1 MAFLKKLG
9 LLVLMVALIAAL
21 ALAPW
26 WLIGGL
32 AAVLAAWMMLTRSGH
47 QTWSVTRVGIATIPQ
62 RLGSSSVVVVGI
74 AGVVGVLVALLAMG
88 EGFQATL
95 KQTGNDTTAIV
106 MRGGAQTELNS
117 VLGHDVAVLIGQ
129 APQVLKN
136 AQNQPIAS
144 EELVV
149 VTSQPKKST
158 GLDANVEVR
167 GVSAGVWDLRPE
179 VKVIEGRR
187 FNPGLREL
195 LVGKGARQQFS
206 GLDVG
211 ASLKLSG
218 QMWTVVGVFD
228 SGDAHNSEV
237 WGDVQ
242 VVASAYRRGSSVTSV
257 TVRLTEAKALDA
269 FKATLAADPR
279 LKVDVKTTRAY
290 YNEQSEMLTN
300 IIRVLGFAVGIIMA
314 IGATFG
320 ALNTMYAAVSTRA
333 REIATLRAIGFR
345 GLPVVVSVLLETMLL
360 ALLGGLMGAGI
371 AWAVFDNYTVSTL
384 GSNFSQVVFAFQVSP
399 GLLGDGL
406 KWAMAIGLVGGLFPA
421 VRAAT
426 VPVTAGLREL

>member
-9 LLVLMVALIAAL
+9 LFVLMVALIAAL

-167 GVSAGVWDLRPE
+167 GVSAGVWELRPE